1 MAKNYALV
9 DAELEAGFVLTC
21 QSPPSDRLDRDRL
34 RRMTE
39 TRHSR
44 EDVIAA
50 AGRLF
55 AERGTTALRCGTSD
69 ASSGLLGSS
78 LYSHI
83 GSKEELLIEVAQ
95 RGEQLFQES
104 AEQAL
109 SGGGTGADK
118 LRALIAGHLAV
129 MLDHRQEVGTF
140 LNEAHTLDT
149 ADRRRH
155 HRVAQPIR
163 AGFPHG
169 PRGRSSGSFA
179 AWPDTN
185 PPLVA
190 IFLLS
195 ILNATERWYSPHG
208 TLDRHQLADEI
219 YRFVA

>member
-1 MAKNYALV
+1 
-9 DAELEAGFVLTC
+9 
-21 QSPPSDRLDRDRL
+21 
-34 RRMTE
+34 MTA
-39 TRHSR
+39 TRHTR

-55 AERGTTALRCGTSD
+55 AERGYHGTSMRD
-69 ASSGLLGSS
+69 LGRELGLLGSS

-83 GSKEELLIEVAQ
+83 GSKEELLVEVAR

-104 AEQAL
+104 AERAL
-109 SGGGTGADK
+109 AGGVTGADK

-140 LNEAHTLDT
+140 LNEAHALHT
-149 ADRRRH
+149 ADRWRLIESRN
-155 HRVAQPIR
+155 RYEQAFRTVLEEGA
-163 AGFPHG
+163 AD
-169 PRGRSSGSFA
+169 GSLP
-179 AWPDTN
+179 PDTN

-195 ILNATERWYSPHG
+195 ILNATERWYSPDG

-219 YRFVA
+219 YRFGTEGAGRSAAS